1 MCYNDSMK
9 NKHLEHIEDDN
20 EVVADFYD
28 FLPEGGKLLLYLPAS
43 NIIWT
48 DLDNK
53 VNHKRRYQ
61 KKDLEKFTDI
71 ILNEIKR
78 ALRRSDS
85 VELRNFGRFSVKTQK
100 ASIRRNPRTG
110 EKVSVPE
117 KKVISWKMSKDMF
130 KKINNEE

>member
-1 MCYNDSMK
+1 LAIVKS
-9 NKHLEHIEDDN
+9 
-20 EVVADFYD
+20 
-28 FLPEGGKLLLYLPAS
+28 KLLKQLS
-43 NIIWT
+43 NNYPNF
-48 DLDNK
+48 L
-53 VNHKRRYQ
+53 
-61 KKDLEKFTDI
+61 KKDLSKFIDI
-71 ILNEIKR
+71 ILEEIKR